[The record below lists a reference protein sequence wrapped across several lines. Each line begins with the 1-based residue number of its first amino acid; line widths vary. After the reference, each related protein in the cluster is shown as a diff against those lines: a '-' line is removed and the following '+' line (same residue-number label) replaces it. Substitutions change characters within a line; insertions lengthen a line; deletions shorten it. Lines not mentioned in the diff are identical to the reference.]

1 MTQAKSLKNND
12 RSLVTIAS
20 DPFADLFGQVA
31 AGRADPPPPVGS
43 PGGGFPRKGAVPL
56 PEKTTP
62 RTPRGPSQAAQ
73 APKNTGKISPVPAD
87 LITGTTPPPEPKVLP
102 TDEEAGL
109 RRVSE
114 SLAKA
119 ATLKPEEW
127 MTASNPVHA
136 FVLRYR
142 NDILGFVRNVLKAD
156 PTPDQVDFLLAVQRA
171 ERRISIRAGHGV
183 GKSTSC
189 SWAAIWHILCRFPQK
204 TVATAP
210 TAGQLF
216 DAFFSELKSWIAKL
230 PDVLKSLLEVQS
242 DRILLRAAPERSFIS
257 ARTSSA
263 DKPEALAGIHSEN
276 VLIIC
281 DEASA
286 IPEAVYESAKGS
298 MSGHSAIT
306 VLIGNPTRNAGL
318 FFQTHHELKH
328 RWTTLHWSCL
338 NSPMVNQDFVQEII
352 DTYGEES
359 NQYRVRVL
367 GEFAKRDD
375 DVLIPADLVDDA
387 MTRDIALDA
396 DAPLMYG
403 LDVAR
408 FGDDRSVLCK
418 RVGSVVTGFKVWR
431 NMDLMSLTGA
441 VVNELR
447 EDGVDP
453 GGNAR
458 PHEIMVDSIG
468 LGSGVA
474 DRLRELGF
482 NCRDV
487 NVSESA
493 AMNPRAAKM
502 RDDLW
507 LSLRDW
513 LRARACRL
521 PNDQELRLELVSPT
535 YGFLSNGK
543 LKVEGKA
550 DLKKR
555 IRRSPDLADALCLTF
570 GALAAA
576 VGGRA
581 ARWTPGKALKRKIK
595 GVR

>member
-1 MTQAKSLKNND
+1 MTRAKSLKDND
-12 RSLVTIAS
+12 RSLVSVAS
-20 DPFADLFGQVA
+20 DPFADLFAGLA
-31 AGRADPPPPVGS
+31 GGRADPPPPVGS

-56 PEKTTP
+56 PKNP
-62 RTPRGPSQAAQ
+62 GKPTPRGASAETQ
-73 APKNTGKISPVPAD
+73 APKNTGKIAEVPTDLVSGTSPA
-87 LITGTTPPPEPKVLP
+87 PPPRPLP
-102 TDEEAGL
+102 TDREAAA
-109 RRVSE
+109 RADAAR
-114 SLAKA
+114 LAKA
-119 ATLKPEEW
+119 ATATPEEW
-127 MTASNPVHA
+127 QLAANPVLA
-136 FVLRYR
+136 FVVRYR
-142 NDILGFVRNVLKAD
+142 NDILGFVRNVLKAE
-156 PTPDQVDFLLAVQRA
+156 PTPDQVDFLLAVQRG
-171 ERRISIRAGHGV
+171 ERRVSIRAGHGV

-189 SWAAIWHILCRFPQK
+189 SWAAIWHILIRFPQK

-286 IPEAVYESAKGS
+286 IPEPVFESAKGS
-298 MSGHSAIT
+298 MSGHTAMT

-328 RWTTLHWSCL
+328 RWHTLHWSCL

-375 DVLIPADLVDDA
+375 DVLISADLVDDA
-387 MTRDIALDA
+387 MDRDITLDP

-418 RVGSVVTGFKVWR
+418 RVGNVVTGFKVWR
-431 NMDLMSLTGA
+431 NLDLMSLTGA

-447 EDGVDP
+447 EDGIDP
-453 GGNAR
+453 EGNAR

-493 AMNPRAAKM
+493 ALNPRAAKM

-513 LRARACRL
+513 LRARACKL
-521 PNDQELRLELVSPT
+521 PKDTELRAELVSPT
-535 YGFLSNGK
+535 YGFASNGK
-543 LKVEGKA
+543 LKVEGKNE
-550 DLKKR
+550 LKKR

-576 VGGRA
+576 IGGRG
-581 ARWTPGKALKRKIK
+581 ARWAPGKALKRKIK

>member
-1 MTQAKSLKNND
+1 MKNKGA
-12 RSLVTIAS
+12 SLVTLAS
-20 DPFADLFGQVA
+20 DPFADLFA
-31 AGRADPPPPVGS
+31 DLSAGAGEGVSGPVDPPGAVGS
-43 PGGGFPRKGAVPL
+43 PGGGHTRKGGVPL
-56 PEKTTP
+56 RKNPEAPTP
-62 RTPRGPSQAAQ
+62 SPRVSAVQTP
-73 APKNTGKISPVPAD
+73 PAD
-87 LITGTTPPPEPKVLP
+87 LITGTNPPPRPRPLP
-102 TDEEAGL
+102 LPAEKAMQDDAARLAALAE
-109 RRVSE
+109 RVADPADWQNAPSPQ
-114 SLAKA
+114 A
-119 ATLKPEEW
+119 
-127 MTASNPVHA
+127 A
-136 FVLRYR
+136 FVLRYK
-142 NDILGFVRNVLKAD
+142 NNILGFVQEVLGAT
-156 PTPDQVDFLLAVQRA
+156 PTPDQVDFLLAVQRGD
-171 ERRISIRAGHGV
+171 RRISIRAGHGV

-189 SWAAIWHILCRFPQK
+189 SWAAIWHMLCRFPQK
-204 TVATAP
+204 TVVTAP

-216 DAFFSELKSWIAKL
+216 DAFFSELKAWITKL
-230 PDVLKSLLEVQS
+230 PPVLREQIEVQS
-242 DRILLRAAPERSFIS
+242 DRILLKIAPERSFIS

-263 DKPEALAGIHSEN
+263 DKPEALAGIHSEH

-286 IPEAVYESAKGS
+286 IPEPVYESAKGS
-298 MSGHSAIT
+298 MSGHTAIT

-387 MTRDIALDA
+387 MARDITLDPE
-396 DAPLMYG
+396 APLIYG

-418 RVGSVVTGFKVWR
+418 RVGNVVTGFKIWR
-431 NMDLMSLTGA
+431 NLDLMSLTGA
-441 VVNELR
+441 IVNELR
-447 EDGVDP
+447 EDGVNPD
-453 GGNAR
+453 GNAR

-513 LRARACRL
+513 LRQRACKL

-535 YGFLSNGK
+535 YGFQSNGK
-543 LKVEGKA
+543 LKVEGKNE
-550 DLKKR
+550 LKKR

-576 VGGRA
+576 VGGRG
-581 ARWTPGKALKRKIK
+581 ARWAPGKALKRKIK